1 MDDEQANMLL
11 SKKAIGRIFFP
22 SLEMLKEADVQM
34 NLPKTQGLF
43 GNVVL
48 VMLFVFVRGPQFDSL
63 QPL

>member
-22 SLEMLKEADVQM
+22 SLEMSKEADVQM
-34 NLPKTQGLF
+34 NLPKTQGSF
-43 GNVVL
+43 GNVIL